1 MRAWLPRSA
10 RYGALALV
18 LVLCL
23 FPFLWML
30 VISLKRQVEVFAGPS
45 LITPHPA
52 GQNYASLF
60 SQYHMGALLVNSVGV
75 VSASGGAGLPIR
87 PPAAH
92 RLGPFPLP
100 WG

>member
-30 VISLKRQVEVFAGPS
+30 VISLKRQVEIFAGPS
-45 LITPHPA
+45 LIPQHTT
-52 GQNYASLF
+52 GQNYAPLF
-60 SQYHMGALLVNSVGV
+60 SQYHMGAFLANRVVA
-75 VSASGGAGLPIR
+75 VSASV
-87 PPAAH
+87 AADLAV
-92 RLGPFPLP
+92 RSPRRYLLARFRR
-100 WG
+100 